1 MYFYIPWSPRSFT
14 CLKSIVGTFELLGDK
29 LIENL
34 KTVFE
39 GAAEDGEPDIY
50 QGRCVGGSEGDPD
63 R

>member
-14 CLKSIVGTFELLGDK
+14 GLKSIVGTFALLGDK

-39 GAAEDGEPDIY
+39 GAAEAGEPDIY
-50 QGRCVGGSEGDPD
+50 QGRCGGE
-63 R
+63 